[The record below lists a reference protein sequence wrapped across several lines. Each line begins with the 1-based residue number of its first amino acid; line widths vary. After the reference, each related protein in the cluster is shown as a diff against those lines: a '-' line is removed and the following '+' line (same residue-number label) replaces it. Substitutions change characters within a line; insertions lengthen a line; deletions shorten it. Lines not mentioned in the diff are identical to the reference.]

1 MAPSRCWASSA
12 SSRGTARA
20 WRRFVH
26 YAKSS
31 NVSQCG
37 ELMTLLEIS
46 QKLRAIEE
54 RKNARAPMVLAV
66 AIVAVLAMTFVF

>member
-1 MAPSRCWASSA
+1 
-12 SSRGTARA
+12 
-20 WRRFVH
+20 
-26 YAKSS
+26 
-31 NVSQCG
+31 
-37 ELMTLLEIS
+37 MTLLEIS